1 MIFLKVDNEY
11 RRWIKTSN
19 EEKFEVLFLEEREK
33 IIQLAENS
41 EKLPSEASE
50 LLTGFYF
57 SCILFRCLFLRGL
70 KKKLL
75 EVDRNTAALLLL
87 SYLVPQ
93 RRIVGKHRLNDTE
106 SRSRMKLNF
115 ISVAT
120 VIILMYHSPKLIL
133 TFFLPPKLGFRL
145 GSRQH

>member
-11 RRWIKTSN
+11 RRWIKTSH
-19 EEKFEVLFLEEREK
+19 EEKFEVLFLQEREK
-33 IIQLAENS
+33 IIHLAENS

-57 SCILFRCLFLRGL
+57 SCILFRYLFLCGL
-70 KKKLL
+70 KKLL

-93 RRIVGKHRLNDTE
+93 RRTVGKHRLSDTE

-115 ISVAT
+115 ISEAT

-133 TFFLPPKLGFRL
+133 TFF
-145 GSRQH
+145 SAS